1 MSMADKGYLN
11 VEGGQQ
17 MVLMLVKQACLKDEP
32 IVAVKKGGK
41 IKAPAVSSV
50 DLRQAAE
57 HILNIFATKLPI
69 THDVMWPLLF
79 ECIIPEKYTSG
90 VGTIA
95 RVLS

>member
-17 MVLMLVKQACLKDEP
+17 MVLMLVKQASLKDEP
-32 IVAVKKGGK
+32 IVAPKKGK
-41 IKAPAVSSV
+41 KKAPGSSV

-79 ECIIPEKYTSG
+79 ECVIPEKYTSG
-90 VGTIA
+90 VGTIS